1 MPGSKG
7 QPIVATGDA
16 PSMAVMLNSVSDFAA
31 TVGTRRV
38 GSVVERDA
46 YTSAGYAT
54 DGDLWHVPSTGDDF
68 LRVSGAWVRRQRVL
82 TGQVTVPSSVAAGT
96 VTSAIPV
103 TFPVGAFVTAPKVFT
118 ESDSVRLTTTSG
130 SVTTSGCDVF
140 AGNWSGAVATT
151 GAVIRWMAVG

>member
-54 DGDLWHVPSTGDDF
+54 DGDLWVVPNGASYE
-68 LRVSGAWVRRQRVL
+68 RVSGVWVRRQRVL

-96 VTSAIPV
+96 VTSAIAV
-103 TFPVGAFVTAPKVFT
+103 TFPVGAFATAPKVFT
-118 ESDSVRLTTTSG
+118 ESDTIRLNTSAG
-130 SVTTSGCDVF
+130 SVTASGCDLY
-140 AGNWSGAVATT
+140 AANWSGAIAAT
-151 GAVIRWMAVG
+151 GAIIKWMAVG